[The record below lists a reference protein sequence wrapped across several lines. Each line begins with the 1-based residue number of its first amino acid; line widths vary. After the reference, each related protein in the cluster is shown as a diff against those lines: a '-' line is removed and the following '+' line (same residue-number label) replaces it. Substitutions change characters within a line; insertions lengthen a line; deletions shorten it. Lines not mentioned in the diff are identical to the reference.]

1 MYILLT
7 VTVIFALAVFLMFPA
22 LFLPLQEYVA
32 VPRTSV
38 EAKYSFDDSWGIR
51 ISFLYHWIVGI
62 GNPSAMQ
69 CNTNLVPTLT
79 MSGEEFRGSMVTL
92 GASAWHKNKQ

>member
-1 MYILLT
+1 
-7 VTVIFALAVFLMFPA
+7 MFPA

-32 VPRTSV
+32 VPGTSV
-38 EAKYSFDDSWGIR
+38 EAKYSFDDSWGIG

-69 CNTNLVPTLT
+69 CSTNLVSTLT
-79 MSGEEFRGSMVTL
+79 MSGEEFRGSTVTL
-92 GASAWHKNKQ
+92 GASAWNKNKQITNQSHGYQLYIEK